1 MSIQGSRR
9 PQDRGVTPNLI
20 VRGVDE
26 AIEFYQQALGAE
38 LLYRGTMPNGL
49 TLHAQLR
56 VGASFIL
63 LSDEMMSHGEIPTGS
78 PLKLGGTSAIL
89 EIYVDDVDSA
99 FDRAISAGGKAIGEV
114 RDMFYG
120 DRIGCFTD
128 PFRHIWTLAMPK
140 EVVTPEELQ
149 RQMVAHFSEMQS
161 T

>member
-26 AIEFYQQALGAE
+26 ALEFYQQALSAE

-78 PLKLGGTSAIL
+78 PAETRRHLGDFGDL
-89 EIYVDDVDSA
+89 RRRRGLGFRPRHQRWRQGDWRGERYVP
-99 FDRAISAGGKAIGEV
+99 R
-114 RDMFYG
+114 
-120 DRIGCFTD
+120 
-128 PFRHIWTLAMPK
+128 
-140 EVVTPEELQ
+140 
-149 RQMVAHFSEMQS
+149 
-161 T
+161 